1 MPPIDVTPYSSKAE
15 PLSPAAFAPFGDVA
29 ERPIDQRRRYLPT
42 AVDRSVEA
50 SDFSL
55 WISSAAKVGKL
66 PLQITQLERHP
77 YSAQTFIPLGSSDY
91 LAIVCPANPE
101 GRPDPG
107 ALRCFIAGPHQSIT
121 FARNVW
127 HHPMTVL
134 GHSMEF
140 AVAMNMT
147 GRQDDD
153 VFVNLDVDLRV
164 VMPQSL

>member
-1 MPPIDVTPYSSKAE
+1 MPPIDVTPYSAKAE

-42 AVDRSVEA
+42 AADRA
-50 SDFSL
+50 SDATEFSF

-66 PLQITQLERHP
+66 PLQITTLERHP
-77 YSAQTFIPLGSSDY
+77 FSAQTFVPLGSAEY
-91 LAIVCPANPE
+91 LAIVCAAGPDGN
-101 GRPDPG
+101 PDPLT
-107 ALRCFIAGPHQSIT
+107 LRCFIAGAHQSVT

-153 VFVNLDVDLRV
+153 IFVNIDVDLRV
-164 VMPQSL
+164 VMPQAL